1 MKNYISLLTKEDI
14 LNILQEKNYLLE
26 EQLKNKN
33 GDYLPSIERH
43 KNSIIIR
50 CKRIPNEEE
59 MAIQNAILNSTQGK
73 NIMLTLS
80 FFDSFFSDKHT
91 VVIIEDFN
99 VYSFDTSYKDSNDEA
114 LFDSFFTYMKN
125 KFGQEYIKDFKKYWK
140 KEQTDE
146 NTNKKQ
152 TEDLSL

>member
-1 MKNYISLLTKEDI
+1 MGDNIIKNYIGLLTREDI

-26 EQLKNKN
+26 DQLKNKN

-80 FFDSFFSDKHT
+80 FFDSFFR
-91 VVIIEDFN
+91 I
-99 VYSFDTSYKDSNDEA
+99 
-114 LFDSFFTYMKN
+114 
-125 KFGQEYIKDFKKYWK
+125 
-140 KEQTDE
+140 
-146 NTNKKQ
+146 NTQ
-152 TEDLSL
+152 LSS